1 MNKTANA
8 ARVILLC
15 AALIIGAAAQAPA
28 ANTAPQRTKQK
39 GTYRKPA
46 AAKKKAVSGQ
56 APIPVLSKSPYAATL
71 LIDTDTGRVIF
82 EHNADARLYP
92 ASLTKL
98 MTFLVVIEAVENH
111 HITLNDKVT
120 ACAEAE
126 AIGGSQ
132 VNLRRGEQFSVE
144 EMLYALMLQS
154 ANDVAFALAKHV
166 AGSKQAFVERMNR
179 RARELG
185 MTGTEFHSMHGLPPA
200 HGQKPDCTTA
210 RDISKLCR
218 ELLRHDETLRYTSAT
233 THPFRNNSFIMRNHN
248 HLLKKVPGCDGLKTG
263 YYRAA
268 GFSIAATAEQN
279 GSRVLAIVLGS
290 RDRLVRDAE
299 AKKLLLKGL
308 AEPKKSGVQ
317 TVKSPPPGEWIS
329 PKSAAAS
336 GF

>member
-1 MNKTANA
+1 MHKTANA
-8 ARVILLC
+8 ARVIILC
-15 AALIIGAAAQAPA
+15 AALIIGAAAQASA

-39 GTYRKPA
+39 GTYRKPP
-46 AAKKKAVSGQ
+46 AAKKKAAFRQ
-56 APIPVLSKSPYAATL
+56 APIPVLSKSPYAGAL
-71 LIDTDTGRVIF
+71 LIDTDTGRILF

-98 MTFLVVIEAVENH
+98 MTFLVAIEAVEKKQ
-111 HITLNDKVT
+111 ITLTDKVT

-132 VNLRRGEQFSVE
+132 VNLRRGEKFSVE

-166 AGSKQAFVERMNR
+166 AGSKEAFVERMNR

-185 MTGTEFHSMHGLPPA
+185 MTGTEFHSMHGLPPSP
-200 HGQKPDCTTA
+200 GQKPDCTTA

-218 ELLRHDETLRYTSAT
+218 ELLRHDATLRYTSAT

-317 TVKSPPPGEWIS
+317 TVKSPTPGEWIS

>member
-1 MNKTANA
+1 MKKRESRTWT
-8 ARVILLC
+8 VLFC
-15 AALIIGAAAQAPA
+15 IIAIA
-28 ANTAPQRTKQK
+28 
-39 GTYRKPA
+39 GTTSLSFAER
-46 AAKKKAVSGQ
+46 
-56 APIPVLSKSPYAATL
+56 APIPVVSKNPYAGAL
-71 LIDTDTGRVIF
+71 LIDTDTGRVLF

-98 MTFLVVIEAVENH
+98 MTFLVVIETIENH
-111 HITLNDKVT
+111 QITLKDKII

-154 ANDVAFALAKHV
+154 ANDVAFALGKHV

-185 MTGTEFHSMHGLPPA
+185 MTSTEFHSMHGLPPSQ
-200 HGQKPDCTTA
+200 GQKPDKTTA
-210 RDISKLCR
+210 RDIAKLCR
-218 ELLRHDETLRYTSAT
+218 ELLRHDATLRFTSAT
-233 THPFRNNSFIMRNHN
+233 THPFRNNSLIMRNHN
-248 HLLKKVPGCDGLKTG
+248 HLLEKVPGCDGLKTG

-308 AEPKKSGVQ
+308 AEPKQSVVQ
-317 TVKSPPPGEWIS
+317 SLKSPTDGEWIS
-329 PKSAAAS
+329 PKSAEAS

>member
-1 MNKTANA
+1 M
-8 ARVILLC
+8 
-15 AALIIGAAAQAPA
+15 
-28 ANTAPQRTKQK
+28 
-39 GTYRKPA
+39 
-46 AAKKKAVSGQ
+46 
-56 APIPVLSKSPYAATL
+56 TL
-71 LIDTDTGRVIF
+71 LI
-82 EHNADARLYP
+82 
-92 ASLTKL
+92 
-98 MTFLVVIEAVENH
+98 VIEAIENQ
-111 HITLNDKVT
+111 HITLKDKVI

-132 VNLRRGEQFSVE
+132 VNLRKGEQFSVE

-166 AGSKQAFVERMNR
+166 AGSKQAFVVRMNH

-185 MTGTEFHSMHGLPPA
+185 MTGTEFHSMHGLPPS
-200 HGQKPDCTTA
+200 HGQQPDKTTA
-210 RDISKLCR
+210 RDIAKLCR
-218 ELLRHDETLRYTSAT
+218 ELLRHDATLRYTSAT
-233 THPFRNNSFIMRNHN
+233 THPFRNSSFIMRNHN

-308 AEPKKSGVQ
+308 AEPKKSVVQ
-317 TVKSPPPGEWIS
+317 SVKSPPAGEWIN